1 MDSMN
6 SADIEITS
14 DSARFDRPAIIRLL
28 RQTHFASQRSDEAI
42 LKSLETS
49 LCFGAFL
56 GPKQV
61 GFGRVI
67 TDYATTAYLCDM
79 AVESSMRGKGIG
91 QKLLEAILAEP
102 SVKDLK
108 WILRTKDA
116 ASLYARFGFIEPVFP
131 GRYME
136 RTRDNLGW
144 DHT

>member
-1 MDSMN
+1 MN
-6 SADIEITS
+6 SAEIEITS
-14 DSARFDRPAIIRLL
+14 DQTRFDRALIIELL

-56 GPKQV
+56 GAKQV

-79 AVESSMRGKGIG
+79 AVEKNLRGRGVG

-116 ASLYARFGFIEPVFP
+116 ASLYARLGFTEPTLP

-136 RTRDNLGW
+136 RTRDHLGW
-144 DHT
+144 DRT

>member
-1 MDSMN
+1 MN
-6 SADIEITS
+6 SSDIKVTS
-14 DSARFDRPAIIRLL
+14 EQSHLDQAAVIRLL

-56 GPKQV
+56 GGRQV

-79 AVESSMRGKGIG
+79 AVDSSLRGKGIG
-91 QKLLEAILAEP
+91 QVLLATILAEP
-102 SVKDLK
+102 LVKDLK

-116 ASLYARFGFIEPVFP
+116 ASLYARFDFIEPALP

-136 RTRDNLGW
+136 RTRYNRGW
-144 DHT
+144 DQT